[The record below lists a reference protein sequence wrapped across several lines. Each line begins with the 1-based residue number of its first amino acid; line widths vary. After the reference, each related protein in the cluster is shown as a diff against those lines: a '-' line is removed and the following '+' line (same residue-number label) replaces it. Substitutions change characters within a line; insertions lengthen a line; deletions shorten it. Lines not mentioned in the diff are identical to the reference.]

1 MTNKIKGFTDTRNT
15 DSVNN
20 TAYFEVEKIESVTE
34 WAVRFKPLNHYFY
47 DGKPI
52 EHIVIARYGKS
63 ARAIP
68 EKIEDLVG
76 QEIDIKAKNVAYE
89 KFYDYQEHVVV
100 VDKYTI
106 VKED

>member
-1 MTNKIKGFTDTRNT
+1 MTNKIKGFTDTQNT
-15 DSVNN
+15 DFVNN
-20 TAYFEVEKIESVTE
+20 TAYFDVEKIESVTE

-76 QEIDIKAKNVAYE
+76 QEIDIKAKNVTYE

-106 VKED
+106 VKEV

>member
-1 MTNKIKGFTDTRNT
+1 MMNKIKGFTDTQNT

-20 TAYFEVEKIESVTE
+20 TAYFDVEKIESVTE